1 MRQALGSVEV
11 KSLVGAIQAAD
22 TMLKSADVHI
32 VDLNFVGSG
41 IVAAIVT
48 GEVAAVSAAV
58 ANAEESARQIGQII
72 ATNVIP
78 RPHEE
83 VDKLLDVLL

>member
-32 VDLNFVGSG
+32 VDLNIVGSG

-58 ANAEESARQIGQII
+58 ANAEEAAKQIGQII
-72 ATNVIP
+72 ATDVIP

-83 VDKLLDVLL
+83 VDKLLDVLI